1 MANILF
7 CLAQPII
14 ENSIKNIVCY
24 YDGMIKELR
33 KKGNN
38 ICVLNITTFDRATN
52 KLKDDI
58 KKFNPSII
66 FAFNNAIF
74 QEIIKITNCPIV
86 VFAEDSYTFFHSKEL
101 LKKYCDRYYFVTAD
115 ENLSSFEGYF
125 DKNKMASIHHATA
138 ITKENLK
145 KDKNI
150 SFIGQ
155 PFAYANLDKKKKQTG
170 YKALLESYS
179 KSDYNYKELIQKYN
193 NNEKWDEFHIFGVF
207 DSRIATLN
215 TILELGLHVYGISWN
230 NLSKYCNQLV
240 LAFNEEPVYS
250 LKHNQ
255 DIYNS
260 SIININ
266 IQHPQN
272 YGYGCAWRVY
282 DIMASSGMLISQRSS
297 LLRERIKKFV
307 NIPMFDTPLQAAD
320 LCRKYLKEKNLR
332 EEIVIASNEYIEK
345 FGRWDSN
352 FKLISQLTGISLKDA
367 QNKGELSFIYPN
379 DFLQIKKYSRIKN
392 IKNGYRLILSNLPIF
407 RKLYNAK
414 QLNKLYSSI
423 EKNKII

>member
-33 KKGNN
+33 NDGNN
-38 ICVLNITTFDRATN
+38 ICLLNIVGFSKITN
-52 KLKDDI
+52 KQKEDI
-58 KKFNPSII
+58 KKFNPDII

-74 QEIIKITNCPIV
+74 PEVINITGCPIV
-86 VFAEDSYTFFHSKEL
+86 CFAEDSYYFFCQKDL
-101 LKKYCDRYYFVTAD
+101 LKKYRDRYYLVTTD
-115 ENLSSFEGYF
+115 GNINDFKSYF
-125 DKNKMASIHHATA
+125 DINKMAPIHHATA
-138 ITKENLK
+138 VIRDNSP

-155 PFAYANLDKKKKQTG
+155 PFVYGNLDQEQKHTG

-179 KSDYNYKELIQKYN
+179 KCNYDYKKLIQKYDN
-193 NNEKWDEFHIFGVF
+193 DKNWEESLIFGVF
-207 DSRIATLN
+207 DNRIATLN
-215 TILELGLHVYGISWN
+215 TLLELGLSVYGIYWN

-282 DIMASSGMLISQRSS
+282 DIMASSGLLISQRS
-297 LLRERIKKFV
+297 LLLKNRTKNFV
-307 NIPMFDTPLQAAD
+307 DIPMFDTPLQAAD
-320 LCRKYLKEKNLR
+320 LCRKYLKEKTLR
-332 EEIVIASNEYIEK
+332 EEIIIASNEYIEK
-345 FGRWDSN
+345 FGRWNSN
-352 FKLISQLTGISLKDA
+352 FKTISQLTGISLKDTE
-367 QNKGELSFIYPN
+367 NKGYLSFINPN
-379 DFLQIKKYSRIKN
+379 NLLQIKKYSRIKN